1 MNLRKALDKANKN
14 RQENLQAETEDST
27 GFKSETTDP
36 GVIDSTGWVSPVY
49 SSSRNINIDK
59 TTAIE
64 NRCVSLS
71 QDAPEIDFYKVIRT
85 QILQKTQVNDRNL
98 IMITSANPGEGK
110 TVTAINLAVVFAKEF
125 NNTALLVDCDL
136 KQQKIHQYLGLPGEK
151 GLSDY
156 LIKDTP
162 MDELI
167 IWPGI
172 EKLTLISGGAAVK
185 DSSELLGSPKMK
197 SIIKEMKNR
206 YDNRYIFLDVPPV
219 LNVSDAIAFAPLVD
233 SIILVVQAGRTSVND
248 IKKALALIPE
258 EKFLSFVFNRNRRA
272 NKVSVYN

>member
-71 QDAPEIDFYKVIRT
+71 QDASEIDFYKVIRT
-85 QILQKTQVNDRNL
+85 QILQKTQANDRNL

-110 TVTAINLAVVFAKEF
+110 TVTAINLAVTFAKEF
-125 NNTALLVDCDL
+125 NNTSLLVDCDL

-151 GLSDY
+151 GLADY
-156 LIKDTP
+156 FIKGTP

-167 IWPGI
+167 IWQGI

>member
-1 MNLRKALDKANKN
+1 M
-14 RQENLQAETEDST
+14 
-27 GFKSETTDP
+27 
-36 GVIDSTGWVSPVY
+36 
-49 SSSRNINIDK
+49 
-59 TTAIE
+59 
-64 NRCVSLS
+64 
-71 QDAPEIDFYKVIRT
+71 
-85 QILQKTQVNDRNL
+85 
-98 IMITSANPGEGK
+98 
-110 TVTAINLAVVFAKEF
+110 TAINLAVTFAKEF
-125 NNTALLVDCDL
+125 NNTSLLVDCDL

-151 GLSDY
+151 GLADY
-156 LIKDTP
+156 LIKGTP

-167 IWPGI
+167 IWQGI

-233 SIILVVQAGRTSVND
+233 SIILVVQASRTSVND